1 MTEENKQKIIELFNL
16 GVTQTKI
23 AETLGISRAT
33 VSRFLSEQKN
43 NTAKVDFMI
52 GQNYGRLTVLSLDK
66 SPHKRAGKFYLCKCE
81 CGKETIVLGSSL
93 RSGHTRSCGCLQR
106 EIVANTGHKNVKDLS
121 GQRFGKL
128 TVLKLKG
135 FTDTNKAI
143 WYCKCD
149 CGREIEV
156 RACNLISGNTQ
167 SCGCIQSVN
176 EANIQ
181 NILTQHR
188 VNFQTQYTFSDL
200 YGDSKPLRFDFA
212 IFNKDKTLNCL
223 IEYQGSQHWDLNN
236 PWHTEQLEI
245 YDDKKKQYCKEHN
258 ITLYYLTK
266 IDNITEEIKKIIN
279 SLEGD

>member
-1 MTEENKQKIIELFNL
+1 MTEENKQKIIELSNL
-16 GVTQTKI
+16 GVTQIKI
-23 AETLGISRAT
+23 AEALGISRAT
-33 VSRFLSEQKN
+33 VSRFLNGQKN
-43 NTAKVDFMI
+43 NIIKVDPMI
-52 GQNYGRLTVLSLDK
+52 GQNYGRLTVLSLDN
-66 SPHKRAGKFYLCKCE
+66 SPHKQAGKFYLCKCE

-93 RSGHTRSCGCLQR
+93 RSGHTKSCGCLQR
-106 EIVANTGHKNVKDLS
+106 EIAANTGHKNVKDLS

-128 TVLKLKG
+128 TVLKLNG
-135 FTDTNKAI
+135 FTKTNKAI

-181 NILTQHR
+181 NILTQYK
-188 VNFQTQYTFSDL
+188 VNFQTQYTFPDL

-258 ITLYYLTK
+258 ITLYCLTK
-266 IDNITEEIKKIIN
+266 MDNIIEEIKKIIN

>member
-1 MTEENKQKIIELFNL
+1 MTEENKQKIIELYKL

-23 AETLGISRAT
+23 AETLEISRAT
-33 VSRFLSEQKN
+33 VSRFLNEQKN
-43 NTAKVDFMI
+43 NTTKVDSMI
-52 GQNYGRLTVLSLDK
+52 GQIYGRLTVLSLDK

-106 EIVANTGHKNVKDLS
+106 EIIANTGHKNMKDLS
-121 GQRFGKL
+121 GQHFGKL
-128 TVLKLKG
+128 TVLKLSG
-135 FTDTNKAI
+135 FTNTNKAI

-167 SCGCIQSVN
+167 SCGCIQSIN

-181 NILTQHR
+181 NILTQYK
-188 VNFQTQYTFSDL
+188 VNFQTQYSFPDL

-266 IDNITEEIKKIIN
+266 MDNIIEEIKKVIN
-279 SLEGD
+279 EFE